1 MTGLIKD
8 PTKDLPFN
16 IDNRY
21 SKWYSENELK
31 EKYECRWVVLTEQA
45 NEFIIGLAP
54 DYQGLALSN
63 IARDDRGPLTI
74 ITASY
79 GEAGWDEDGEL
90 TWWTLSNGIYTYHIR
105 RRVKNDA
112 DSIHQFCE
120 HCKHDYGYEEE
131 EVSVNCSPTFGEEYI
146 YCEGTF
152 TESQEEEPEWGT
164 DPETGAE
171 NDMVEEEES
180 INFTSS
186 LTQVPIPIWS
196 YLEKVLGETHP
207 WDVSNFQEEV
217 DSGKYIWRDEGDFG
231 NGIQVAGWY
240 ETNDTNPQ
248 AWNNPA
254 TRTWKK
260 EQVDKCRQAKKQ
272 IPNIPII
279 VLKASIRTKVTSKEK
294 LSLNKL
300 SSRGSGSIPSALA
313 IPEEL
318 KSVTWGGHTYELN
331 TKWVKEGTNFD
342 GTASKKHKTIKQSS
356 KPSGSGNSTSGRE
369 DGIFYTGTITDSYIT
384 MTTFVPPT
392 CSSDSGV
399 TQ

>member
-45 NEFIIGLAP
+45 NEFIIGLAQ

-90 TWWTLSNGIYTYHIR
+90 TWWTLSNGVYTYHIR

-112 DSIHQFCE
+112 DSIKRFCE

-152 TESQEEEPEWGT
+152 TETEEEEPEWGT
-164 DPETGAE
+164 NEESGEE
-171 NDMVEEEES
+171 NDIIEETES
-180 INFTSS
+180 VNFSS
-186 LTQVPIPIWS
+186 SVTQVPIPIWS
-196 YLEKVLGETHP
+196 YLEKVLGYTHP
-207 WDVSNFQEEV
+207 WDVSDFQEAV
-217 DSGKYIWRDEGDFG
+217 DSGKYVWRNAGDFG
-231 NGIQVAGWY
+231 GAIKEDGWY
-240 ETNDTNPQ
+240 EAGDNNPQ
-248 AWNNPA
+248 AWDSPTYTA
-254 TRTWKK
+254 YTKTM
-260 EQVDKCRQAKKQ
+260 VDKCRQAKKQ
-272 IPNIPII
+272 IPTVPIL
-279 VLKASIRTKVTSKEK
+279 VLKASFRTKVSSKDK

-300 SSRGSGSIPSALA
+300 STSGASSAPSSLKIPQ
-313 IPEEL
+313 EL
-318 KSVTWGGHTYELN
+318 ESVEWGGHTYELK

-342 GTASKKHKTIKQSS
+342 GSSVRKHNPLSQGQT
-356 KPSGSGNSTSGRE
+356 
-369 DGIFYTGTITDSYIT
+369 FYTGTKTDSYVT
-384 MTTFVPPT
+384 LTTFVPPS
-392 CSSDSGV
+392 CASDSGV